1 MYSRDVFHSRLPRC
15 PLSAARIRF
24 PTGLF
29 GLYKPDTGEYHVFSL
44 SPSGCEVSAFG
55 GKGAAM
61 PRIRALVVDDSSVV
75 RTVLT
80 RELSKD
86 PEIEVV
92 GNAPDAFVA
101 RDKIV
106 ALRPDVIT
114 LDIEMPKM
122 DGITFLRKLM
132 EWFPIPVVIVS
143 GLTPKGCALSLEALD
158 VGAVDVIEKPS
169 LTDDRALAD
178 FSTRLIDTVKAASQV
193 RFQRDAGRP
202 HHAAAVNLG
211 APKPQ
216 GRRLGKP
223 VRKLVA
229 IGASTGGTEALKT
242 VLLAMPVDC
251 PPIMI
256 VQHMPGTFT
265 KAFAERLNRQTP
277 IEVIEAED
285 GMEVKQGRAIIGNG
299 DLHLLIRKAG
309 PGRWAAETRDGP
321 LVCRHKPSVE
331 VLFNSFA
338 KNVGAAAIG
347 VMLTGMGGDGA
358 GAMKNMRDAGARTV
372 AQDEKSC
379 VVFGMPKEAIKAGG
393 VEKIVPLNKMTDA
406 VLSLL

>member
-1 MYSRDVFHSRLPRC
+1 M
-15 PLSAARIRF
+15 AKIR
-24 PTGLF
+24 
-29 GLYKPDTGEYHVFSL
+29 V
-44 SPSGCEVSAFG
+44 
-55 GKGAAM
+55 
-61 PRIRALVVDDSSVV
+61 LVVDDSSVV

-86 PEIEVV
+86 PELEIV
-92 GNAPDAFVA
+92 GSAPDAFVA

-122 DGITFLRKLM
+122 DGLTFLRKLM

-143 GLTPKGCALSLEALD
+143 GLTPKGCALSMEALD
-158 VGAVDVIEKPS
+158 IGAVEVIEKPS
-169 LTDDRALAD
+169 LNDERALAD
-178 FSTRLIDTVKAASQV
+178 FSTRLIDTVKAASFVKFKKGTAQSAA
-193 RFQRDAGRP
+193 QRTRVAATANLLPAKPAGR
-202 HHAAAVNLG
+202 
-211 APKPQ
+211 
-216 GRRLGKP
+216 RMGKTTN
-223 VRKLVA
+223 KLVA
-229 IGASTGGTEALKT
+229 IGASTGGTEALKK
-242 VLLAMPVDC
+242 VLEKMPVDC

-277 IEVIEAED
+277 IEVLEAED
-285 GMEVKQGRAIIGNG
+285 GMEVKPGRAIIGNG
-299 DLHLLIRKAG
+299 NLHLLIRKG
-309 PGRWAAETRDGP
+309 PGKWTVETRDGP

-338 KNVGAAAIG
+338 KNVGSLGIG
-347 VMLTGMGGDGA
+347 VMLTGMGRDGA
-358 GAMKNMRDAGARTV
+358 DAMKNMKDSGARTI

-379 VVFGMPKEAIKAGG
+379 VVFGMPKEAIKAGA
-393 VEKIVPLNKMTDA
+393 VEKIVPLDMVTDS